1 MDASLR
7 NAADSVLPNIGR
19 VLIAWENGKLRL
31 ERRELQVLERR
42 ELQVLERREL
52 QVMSTRAAEEGLV
65 EYAEPFFASD
75 DGTVNRRG
83 ISGDYYAAPY

>member
-1 MDASLR
+1 MEASLR
-7 NAADSVLPNIGR
+7 NAADSVLPNIGP
-19 VLIAWENGKLRL
+19 VLIVRTVNCAW
-31 ERRELQVLERR
+31 RER

-75 DGTVNRRG
+75 NGTVNRRC
-83 ISGDYYAAPY
+83 ISGHDYAAPY